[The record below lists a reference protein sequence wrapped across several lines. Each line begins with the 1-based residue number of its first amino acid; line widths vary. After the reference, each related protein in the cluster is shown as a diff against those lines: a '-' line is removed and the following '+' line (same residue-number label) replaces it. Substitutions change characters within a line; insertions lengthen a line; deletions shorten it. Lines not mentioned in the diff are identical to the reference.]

1 MVTMATLLLL
11 LAPLTSQHAIFLEP
25 PSRATLP
32 RLRPACGLA
41 HNYDESQLYCGGA
54 TAQHGA
60 ANMGRCGIC
69 GDPWAGPHP
78 HQAGGK
84 FATGTI
90 ARSYRVGQLIDVEV
104 DLRAHHLVSLCR
116 LCRLAKH

>member
-1 MVTMATLLLL
+1 MELLYIMVTMARLLLL
-11 LAPLTSQHAIFLEP
+11 LAPLTLQHAIFLEP

-32 RLRPACGLA
+32 RLRPTCGLA

-60 ANMGRCGIC
+60 PNMGRCGIC

-84 FATGTI
+84 SVKFFGFGPLKI
-90 ARSYRVGQLIDVEV
+90 FVKNI
-104 DLRAHHLVSLCR
+104 
-116 LCRLAKH
+116 

>member
-1 MVTMATLLLL
+1 MIVTMARLLLL
-11 LAPLTSQHAIFLEP
+11 LAPLTLQHAIFLEP

-32 RLRPACGLA
+32 RLRPTCGLA

-60 ANMGRCGIC
+60 PNMGRCGIC

-84 FATGTI
+84 SVKFFGFGPLKI
-90 ARSYRVGQLIDVEV
+90 FVQIFV
-104 DLRAHHLVSLCR
+104 
-116 LCRLAKH
+116 KNI